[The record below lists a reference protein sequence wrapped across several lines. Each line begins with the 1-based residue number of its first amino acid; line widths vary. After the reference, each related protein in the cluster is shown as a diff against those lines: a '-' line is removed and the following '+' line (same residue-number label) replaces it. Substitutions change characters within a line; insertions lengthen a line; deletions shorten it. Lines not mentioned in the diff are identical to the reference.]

1 VNLSPSTLFEHARS
15 DQGRKQLRYAGV
27 SVVFVPL
34 GQVFVLLLKF
44 GAGVPAQWAVLIT
57 ACILTVPNY
66 FANKLY
72 VWKSSSSDQ
81 LHTQI
86 LVFWVA
92 AMLGTLFAMGLVLV
106 AERVTADMSDLVQA
120 AAVFAGQLAGYGI
133 VWVARFIF
141 LDRWLFKVTH
151 HGEEPS
157 AEEVSDLHHD
167 LPI

>member
-1 VNLSPSTLFEHARS
+1 
-15 DQGRKQLRYAGV
+15 
-27 SVVFVPL
+27 VVFVPL
-34 GQVFVLLLKF
+34 GQIFVLLLKF
-44 GAGVPAQWAVLIT
+44 GADIPAQWAVLIT
-57 ACILTVPNY
+57 ATILTIPNY

-72 VWKSSSSDQ
+72 VWKDSNRDQ
-81 LHTQI
+81 LHTQM

-92 AMLGTLFAMGLVLV
+92 AMLGTLFAMGLVTV
-106 AERVTADMSDLVQA
+106 AERVTVNMSSIVQGI
-120 AAVFAGQLAGYGI
+120 AVFAGQLAGYGI

-157 AEEVSDLHHD
+157 AEEVADLHHD

>member
-1 VNLSPSTLFEHARS
+1 M
-15 DQGRKQLRYAGV
+15 
-27 SVVFVPL
+27 VFVPL
-34 GQVFVLLLKF
+34 GQIFVLLLKF
-44 GAGVPAQWAVLIT
+44 GADIPAQWAVLIT
-57 ACILTVPNY
+57 ATILTIPNY

-72 VWKSSSSDQ
+72 VWKDSNRDQ
-81 LHTQI
+81 LHTQM

-92 AMLGTLFAMGLVLV
+92 AMLGTLFAMGLVTV
-106 AERVTADMSDLVQA
+106 AERVTVNMSSIVQGI
-120 AAVFAGQLAGYGI
+120 AVFAGQLAGYGI

-157 AEEVSDLHHD
+157 AEEVADLHHD